1 MRTMMFLGPGHLE
14 LRDVP
19 IPQPGSGEILVR
31 IRAATTCGTD
41 VKTFRRG
48 HPKIIPP
55 TPFGHEFAGDVVE
68 AGSEVTRF
76 RPGMRIVAH
85 NTAPCNA
92 CFYCKHGQ
100 ENLCDQLVY
109 NFGTFGEYLIIPEP
123 IARLNAFEIPD
134 HLSYPQASILEPL
147 VSVVHGHRLIQI
159 QPGEQVAIIGAGG
172 PIGLMHLQMALRSG
186 ASKVIAVDLS
196 EDRLTVAK
204 ALGATA
210 LVNPKQQDP
219 VQAVR
224 DLTGGRG
231 VDVSIESAGALEA
244 WETAIRVVRKGG
256 RVNWFGG
263 LKVGTTLELDTQW
276 VHYGELTLLGTYHG
290 TPLDVLRSFEL
301 IVSGVS
307 DTRSLITRERP
318 LEKREEAF
326 DLMSEGKVIKVAIN
340 PDLPAN

>member
-147 VSVVHGHRLIQI
+147 VSVVHAHRLIQI

-263 LKVGTTLELDTQW
+263 LKIGATLELDTQW

-301 IVSGVS
+301 IVSGVI
-307 DTRSLITRERP
+307 DTRSLISREMP
-318 LEKREEAF
+318 LEKLEEAF
-326 DLMSEGKVIKVAIN
+326 DLMSEGKVIKVVIN

>member
-1 MRTMMFLGPGHLE
+1 MRSMMFLGPGRLE
-14 LRDVP
+14 LREVP
-19 IPQPGSGEILVR
+19 IPQPGPGEILVR
-31 IRAATTCGTD
+31 VRAATTCGTD

-48 HPKIIPP
+48 HPKVIPP
-55 TPFGHEFAGDVVE
+55 TPFGHEFAGDVAEVG
-68 AGSEVTRF
+68 AGVTRF

-109 NFGTFGEYLIIPEP
+109 NFGTFADYLIVPEP
-123 IARLNAFEIPD
+123 IARLNAFEIPG

-147 VSVVHGHRLIQI
+147 VSVVHAHRLIQI

-172 PIGLMHLQMALRSG
+172 PIGLMHLQMALHSG

-196 EDRLTVAK
+196 EDRLSVAR
-204 ALGATA
+204 ALGATV
-210 LVNPKQQDP
+210 LINPKRQDP
-219 VQAVR
+219 VQAVQ
-224 DLTGGRG
+224 DLTSGRG
-231 VDVSIESAGALEA
+231 VDVSIESAGAVEA
-244 WETAIRVVRKGG
+244 WETAMRVVRKGG

-263 LKVGTTLELDTQW
+263 LKAGTTLELDTQW

-301 IVSGVS
+301 IVAGVIN
-307 DTRSLITRERP
+307 TRSLVSREMP
-318 LEKREEAF
+318 LERLEQAF